1 MSRRF
6 ALPSLRTLLLAPTED
21 TLIQAFRYLF
31 VGGMAFLVD
40 YGTLVALKEIAGFH
54 YLVANSLSFLLG
66 LATNYAL
73 SVRWVFASR
82 KMGNRYVEFLVFG
95 AIGLVG
101 LGVNDLVM
109 WACTDH
115 LGTDYRLSKLAAAG
129 VAMFWN
135 FFARKLALFRRES

>member
-1 MSRRF
+1 MSRRL
-6 ALPSLRTLLLAPTED
+6 ALPSLRTLLLEPSED
-21 TLIQAFRYLF
+21 TLVQAFRYLF
-31 VGGMAFLVD
+31 VGGLAFAVD
-40 YGTLVALKEIAGFH
+40 YGTLLLLKEVAGFH
-54 YLVANSLSFLLG
+54 YLLANSVSFLFG

-82 KMGNRYVEFLVFG
+82 KLGNRYVEFLVFA

-109 WACTDH
+109 WACTDR
-115 LGTDYRLSKLAAAG
+115 LGVDYRLSKLAAAG
-129 VAMFWN
+129 VALFWN